1 MTNPEDDDDRQIRD
15 AIRAAHEMGTP
26 TEEVLRRAVAMFGK
40 SLEIVREGGVVGAA
54 DSPEGLDLVFD
65 LFDGPGPEFVPIRGG
80 DEWAAGIFRRRPRP
94 DPEIEAGPDG
104 PTATYARSITP
115 EVRAAL
121 RDALPKLFNLI
132 PVVGP
137 MLALIVRL
145 VVEASAARRAK
156 ADPLEHAAMTADR
169 STYHPAMTAALDGRL
184 PIGPEED
191 DDRPRK
197 ETPQ

>member
-1 MTNPEDDDDRQIRD
+1 MSRKWRHEIDKTPCANCGHPRNEHRIRHPSYPDIYPPGVWCPEPRGGKQY
-15 AIRAAHEMGTP
+15 AAP
-26 TEEVLRRAVAMFGK
+26 
-40 SLEIVREGGVVGAA
+40 
-54 DSPEGLDLVFD
+54 D
-65 LFDGPGPEFVPIRGG
+65 PGPADYFICVKECAR
-80 DEWAAGIFRRRPRP
+80 A
-94 DPEIEAGPDG
+94 EIEAGPDG
-104 PTATYARSITP
+104 PTAAYARSITP

-145 VVEASAARRAK
+145 VVEASADRRAK

-169 STYHPAMTAALDGRL
+169 STYHPAMAAALDGRL